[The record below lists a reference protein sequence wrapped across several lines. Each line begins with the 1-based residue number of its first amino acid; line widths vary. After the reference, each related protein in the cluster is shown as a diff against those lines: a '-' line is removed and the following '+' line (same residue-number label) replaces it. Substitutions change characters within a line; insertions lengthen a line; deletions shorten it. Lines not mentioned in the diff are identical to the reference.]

1 MKIRANK
8 RQQVNTEG
16 EELQLTIQAVIR
28 VKMTG
33 MSREGGTEIGVRV
46 RALLR
51 RLGDQDPDQGSEKH
65 LKDQKDHQNSV
76 ENLEVTVVVEEGEIL
91 DLGDQDHKKI
101 SSLLFIISS
110 SVSNVCTWCLIKMS
124 QMTIILLLSIGSSVE

>member
-8 RQQVNTEG
+8 RQRVNTEG

-33 MSREGGTEIGVRV
+33 MSREGGIEIGVKV

-65 LKDQKDHQNSV
+65 LKDQKDHLNNV
-76 ENLEVTVVVEEGEIL
+76 ENLEVTVVVEEGETL
-91 DLGDQDHKKI
+91 DPGDQDHKKI

-110 SVSNVCTWCLIKMS
+110 SILNVCTWCLIKMS